1 MLKRSY
7 LASVAVA
14 AILALAAC
22 GGGTSVDEATPTQAS
37 PQVAQVA
44 QVAQAST
51 AGPTATQPPLLAS
64 PPPAPAQATAPARAP
79 SPRPTREPL
88 SLVGTTEP
96 EPVNPVSL
104 GPASESLPTVDV
116 VRILTP
122 SVVQIVTESVGVGFF
137 NRPTPSR
144 GVGTGV
150 VLDDRGYILTNNHVI
165 QGGERITVILSN
177 GDSFTAEVIGGDPS
191 TDTAVIRIDADGL
204 QPAKLGESA
213 ALEVGEDVIAIGHA
227 LGLPGGPTVSKG
239 VVSALGRSIDADQQ
253 TTIVDLIQTD
263 AAINPG
269 NSGGALVNTK
279 AEVIG
284 INTAIIQGSRG
295 IGFAINIDDAKIV
308 AAQLMNKGYVER
320 GFLGISPVN
329 LNAGLASRLDMSVAE
344 GILVARVIPDQA
356 ADAAGIQEADVIVE
370 LGDERITNNGELSK
384 FLLKHLPGETVRLV
398 YYRGTTKVVGEVT
411 LGERPKP

>member
-7 LASVAVA
+7 LASVAMA

-22 GGGTSVDEATPTQAS
+22 GGGTSVDEATPAQAR
-37 PQVAQVA
+37 A
-44 QVAQAST
+44 QVAQAAT
-51 AGPTATQPPLLAS
+51 VGPTATQPPLLSA
-64 PPPAPAQATAPARAP
+64 PPPAPPQATAPGRAP
-79 SPRPTREPL
+79 SPQATREPL
-88 SLVGTTEP
+88 SLIGTT

-104 GPASESLPTVDV
+104 GPASEGLATVEV
-116 VRILTP
+116 VKILKP
-122 SVVQIVTESVGVGFF
+122 SIVQIVTESIGMGFF
-137 NRPTPSR
+137 NQPIPSR
-144 GVGTGV
+144 GVGTGI
-150 VLDDRGYILTNNHVI
+150 VLDDRGHILTNNHVI

-239 VVSALGRSIDADQQ
+239 VISALGRSIDTDPQ

-269 NSGGALVNTK
+269 NSGGALVNTR

-308 AAQLMNKGYVER
+308 AAQLVDRGYVER

-329 LNAGLASRLDMSVAE
+329 LDAGLASRLNLSVAQ

-356 ADAAGIQEADVIVE
+356 ADGAGLREADVIVE

-384 FLLKHLPGETVRLV
+384 FLLKHTPGETVRLV
-398 YYRGTTKVVGEVT
+398 YYRGTTRVVGEVT